1 MRIAVIG
8 ANGQLGTD
16 LCEVFGA
23 KHEVTALT
31 HSDIEISSIDNVKS
45 VLGALKPDAVLCTA
59 AAHNVPKCESEPEVA
74 FRING
79 IGSLNLA
86 KVSADL
92 GFKLV
97 QYSTDYV
104 FDGRK
109 MKPYVETDAVFPQS
123 VYAVTKY
130 DGEQFIQNY
139 CSRYFVIRVSG
150 IYGKIP
156 CRAKGG
162 NFISTMVILSKE
174 KPEVRVVNDEILTP
188 TPTLE
193 IAKNTLALVQTEAY
207 NLYHMTCQGQV
218 SWYEFAK
225 TIFDTLQLKTPL
237 LEASVKDFPLV
248 VKRPFYSVLEN
259 ANLEKIGLNQ
269 MPGWKEALLVF
280 LKNNYSLKGVGGL
293 S

>member
-1 MRIAVIG
+1 MKVAIIG
-8 ANGQLGTD
+8 SNGQLGTD
-16 LCEVFGA
+16 LSEVFSA
-23 KHEVTALT
+23 KHDVVGLT
-31 HSDIEISSIDNVKS
+31 HADIEISDMDSVKKVFS
-45 VLGALKPDAVLCTA
+45 EMKPDVVLCTA
-59 AAHNVPKCESEPEVA
+59 AAHNVPRCESEPDVA
-74 FRING
+74 FQING

-86 KVSADL
+86 KSSAEL

-130 DGEQFIQNY
+130 CGEQFIQNY
-139 CSRYFVIRVSG
+139 CTRYFVVRVSG

-162 NFISTMVILSKE
+162 NFISTMVKLSKE

-188 TPTLE
+188 TPTRE
-193 IAKNTLALVQTEAY
+193 IAKNTLALVETEAY
-207 NLYHMTCQGQV
+207 DVYHMTCEGEV
-218 SWYEFAK
+218 SWYEFAR
-225 TIFDTLQLKTPL
+225 TIFDTLKLPTPL
-237 LEASVKDFPLV
+237 YEASVKDFPLV

-259 ANLEKIGLNQ
+259 ANLKKLGINQ
-269 MPGWKEALLVF
+269 MPHWKEALVNF
-280 LKNNYSLKGVGGL
+280 LKENYQPAK
-293 S
+293 

>member
-1 MRIAVIG
+1 MKVAIIG

-16 LCEVFGA
+16 LAEVFGE
-23 KHEVTALT
+23 KHDVHPLT
-31 HSDIEISSIDNVKS
+31 HSDIEISDIDHVKK
-45 VLGALKPDAVLCTA
+45 VLGEIKAEVVLCTA
-59 AAHNVPKCESEPEVA
+59 AAHNVPKCESEPDAA

-130 DGEQFIQNY
+130 CGEQFIQNY
-139 CSRYFVIRVSG
+139 CSRFFVVRVSG

-162 NFISTMVILSKE
+162 NFISTMVKLSKE
-174 KPEVRVVNDEILTP
+174 KPEVRVVKDEILTP
-188 TPTLE
+188 TPTRE
-193 IAKNTLALVQTEAY
+193 IAINTMALVETEAY
-207 NLYHMTCQGQV
+207 DVYHMTCEGEV
-218 SWYEFAK
+218 SWYEFAR
-225 TIFDTLQLKTPL
+225 TIFDTLKLSTPL
-237 LEASVKDFPLV
+237 YEASVKDFPLV

-259 ANLEKIGLNQ
+259 ANLKKIGLNK
-269 MPGWKEALLVF
+269 MPHWNEALVNF
-280 LKNNYSLKGVGGL
+280 LRENYQATT
-293 S
+293 

>member
-1 MRIAVIG
+1 MKIAVIG

-16 LCEVFGA
+16 VCEVFSEQ
-23 KHEVTALT
+23 HEVIPLT
-31 HSDIEISSIDNVKS
+31 HHDIEIADIDNVKK
-45 VLGALKPDAVLCTA
+45 VLTEINPEAVICTA
-59 AAHNVPKCESEPEVA
+59 AAHNVPKCESEPDVA

-109 MKPYVETDAVFPQS
+109 MNPYVETDAVFPQS

-130 DGEQFIQNY
+130 CGEQFVQNY
-139 CSRYFVIRVSG
+139 CSKFFVVRVSG

-162 NFISTMVILSKE
+162 NFISTMVKLSKE

-188 TPTLE
+188 TPTRD
-193 IAKNTLALVQTEAY
+193 IARNTMALIETEAY
-207 NLYHMTCQGQV
+207 DVYHMTCEGQV
-218 SWYEFAK
+218 SWYEFAR
-225 TIFDTLQLKTPL
+225 TIFDTLKLKTPL
-237 LEASVKDFPLV
+237 YEASVKDFPLV

-269 MPGWKEALLVF
+269 MPPWKDALVSF
-280 LKNNYSLKGVGGL
+280 LKENYGATG
-293 S
+293 

>member
-16 LCEVFGA
+16 LSEIFST
-23 KHEVTALT
+23 KHEVVGLT
-31 HSDIEISSIDNVKS
+31 HADIEISDIDNVKK
-45 VLGALKPDAVLCTA
+45 VFGEMKPDVVLCTA

-109 MKPYVETDAVFPQS
+109 LKPYMETDAVFPQS

-130 DGEQFIQNY
+130 CGEQFIQNY
-139 CSRYFVIRVSG
+139 CSKFFVIRVSG

-162 NFISTMVILSKE
+162 NFISTMVKLSKE
-174 KPEVRVVNDEILTP
+174 KPEVRVVKDEVLTP
-188 TPTLE
+188 TPTRE
-193 IAKNTLALVQTEAY
+193 IARNTLSLVETEAY
-207 NLYHMTCQGQV
+207 DVYHMTCEGEV
-218 SWYEFAK
+218 SWYEFAR
-225 TIFDTLQLKTPL
+225 TIFDTLKLQTPL
-237 LEASVKDFPLV
+237 YEASVKDFPLV
-248 VKRPFYSVLEN
+248 VKRPFYSVLDN
-259 ANLEKIGLNQ
+259 ANLKKIGLNQ
-269 MPGWKEALLVF
+269 MPGWKEALITF
-280 LKNNYSLKGVGGL
+280 LKENYGATV
-293 S
+293 

>member
-1 MRIAVIG
+1 MKVAIIG
-8 ANGQLGTD
+8 SNGQLGTD
-16 LCEVFGA
+16 LSEIFSA
-23 KHEVTALT
+23 KHDVTGLT
-31 HSDIEISSIDNVKS
+31 HADIEISDIDNVKKVFS
-45 VLGALKPDAVLCTA
+45 EMKPDVVLCTA
-59 AAHNVPKCESEPEVA
+59 AAHNVPKCESEPDVA

-130 DGEQFIQNY
+130 CGEQFIQNY
-139 CSRYFVIRVSG
+139 CTKFFVVRVSG

-162 NFISTMVILSKE
+162 NFISTMVKLSKE
-174 KPEVRVVNDEILTP
+174 KPEVRVVKDEILTP
-188 TPTLE
+188 TPTRE
-193 IAKNTLALVQTEAY
+193 IAKNTLSLVETDAY
-207 NLYHMTCQGQV
+207 DVYHMTCEGEV
-218 SWYEFAK
+218 SWYEFARA
-225 TIFDTLQLKTPL
+225 IFDTLKLQTPL
-237 LEASVKDFPLV
+237 FEASVKDFPLV

-259 ANLEKIGLNQ
+259 ANLKKAGLNQ
-269 MPGWKEALLVF
+269 MPHWKEALVTF
-280 LKNNYSLKGVGGL
+280 LKENYGASV
-293 S
+293 

>member
-1 MRIAVIG
+1 MKIAVIG

-16 LCEVFGA
+16 CCEVFSS
-23 KHEVTALT
+23 KHEIVSLT
-31 HSDIEISSIDNVKS
+31 HQDIEISDIDNVKK
-45 VLGALKPDAVLCTA
+45 VLGAIKADAVVCTA
-59 AAHNVPKCESEPEVA
+59 AAHNVPKCESEPDVA

-130 DGEQFIQNY
+130 CGEQLIQNY
-139 CSRYFVIRVSG
+139 CSKFFVVRVSG

-162 NFISTMVILSKE
+162 NFISTMVKLSKE

-188 TPTLE
+188 TPTRE
-193 IAKNTLALVQTEAY
+193 IAKNTMSLIETEAY
-207 NLYHMTCQGQV
+207 DLYHMTCEGQV
-218 SWYEFAK
+218 SWYEFAR

-237 LEASVKDFPLV
+237 YEASVKDFPLV

-259 ANLEKIGLNQ
+259 ANLKKIGLNQ
-269 MPGWKEALLVF
+269 MPGWKDALVAF
-280 LKNNYSLKGVGGL
+280 LKENYGATV
-293 S
+293 